1 MITPQRHL
9 PPSSRLHSGCRYN
22 LIHCSVGSADTIMQ
36 HVGAG
41 VITVF
46 PEREI
51 KKKDRHKKRGEKR
64 WSDDDGEAETYN

>member
-22 LIHCSVGSADTIMQ
+22 LIHCSAGGADTIMQ
-36 HVGAG
+36 HVGTG

-46 PEREI
+46 LERRM
-51 KKKDRHKKRGEKR
+51 KKDRQKKMREKR

>member
-22 LIHCSVGSADTIMQ
+22 LIHCSVGGADTIMR
-36 HVGAG
+36 HVGTG

-46 PEREI
+46 PERRTG
-51 KKKDRHKKRGEKR
+51 KKKKKTGTKKKNEGREKM
-64 WSDDDGEAETYN
+64 E

>member
-22 LIHCSVGSADTIMQ
+22 LIHCSVGGADTIMQ
-36 HVGAG
+36 HVGTG

-46 PEREI
+46 AERRM
-51 KKKDRHKKRGEKR
+51 KKTGTKKRGEKR
-64 WSDDDGEAETYN
+64 WSDDDGEAKTYN